1 MDILK
6 KIKKKNKQE
15 MLVWKSMPLDFWQGS
30 NNIKPSFLPI
40 PQQIRILRRVDM
52 LLEILV

>member
-1 MDILK
+1 
-6 KIKKKNKQE
+6 